1 MKGFPTIELLSAAD
15 KINTALLLVTALGVL
30 AAFWQIRAGARAS
43 RATFLKDLYLQ
54 LRTDA
59 DVARAFY
66 LIEYDEFIYDHNFHG
81 SELEPK
87 IDRLFTLI
95 DLVCE
100 MRSQGV
106 ISKREM
112 NFFDYQFGRVDAK
125 RRHTVVPCILE
136 WLLRDKRHGAKTILS
151 FSNILGCLVRINKA
165 CANS

>member
-1 MKGFPTIELLSAAD
+1 MIELLSAAD

-30 AAFWQIRAGARAS
+30 AAFWQIRAGARAQ

-87 IDRLFTLI
+87 IDRLLTLI

-112 NFFDYQFGRVDAK
+112 NFFDYQFGRVDRNEGIRSYLAFLNGFYERQGMARK
-125 RRHTVVPCILE
+125 P
-136 WLLRDKRHGAKTILS
+136 
-151 FSNILGCLVRINKA
+151 FSAFQTYSAV
-165 CANS
+165 